1 MNTAGKRQHFPQE
14 THLLD
19 SQRNNKQPTKS
30 RSAEAAATM
39 GLDDYGECDR
49 SLASYKRDSM
59 SSQAAFSLEEAYER
73 LYERLKEY
81 PPFTKSQT
89 IERMIDDSCTQSRS
103 FVFTAGHNLRI
114 SVQIRSDVQRILFST
129 VVHKLNYQQQQEVSP
144 QPSRGYSLLTKMMK
158 YNSILGR
165 ATGGGQVVCTS
176 EGSFVFFQDVNMMGA
191 LCCTTSC
198 CKLSVL
204 VDDFVLKAMEIR
216 RDFMRTNIVR

>member
-1 MNTAGKRQHFPQE
+1 MFPQKQEAMNTAGKRQHFPQE

-39 GLDDYGECDR
+39 GLDD
-49 SLASYKRDSM
+49 SM

-89 IERMIDDSCTQSRS
+89 IERMIDDSCPQSRS

-129 VVHKLNYQQQQEVSP
+129 VVHKLNHQQQQEVSP

-176 EGSFVFFQDVNMMGA
+176 EGSFVFFQD
-191 LCCTTSC
+191 CPS
-198 CKLSVL
+198 S
-204 VDDFVLKAMEIR
+204 
-216 RDFMRTNIVR
+216 